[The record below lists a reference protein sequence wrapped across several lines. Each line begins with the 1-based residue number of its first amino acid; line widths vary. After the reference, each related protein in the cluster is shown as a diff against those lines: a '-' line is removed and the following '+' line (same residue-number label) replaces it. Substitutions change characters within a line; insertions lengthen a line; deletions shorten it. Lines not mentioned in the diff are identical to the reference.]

1 MKPKKTTGNKRF
13 CVIEPDNW
21 HETMLVK
28 ANNPEEA
35 VKKAVDEWEKA
46 VNGPNPYVFFVYEM
60 VDPHTVT
67 IARTATVTKGVKN
80 DIED

>member
-1 MKPKKTTGNKRF
+1 MKTKKATDNKRF
-13 CVIEPDNW
+13 CVIDPDNW

-35 VKKAVDEWEKA
+35 VKKAVDEWETD

-67 IARTATVTKGVKN
+67 IARTATVTKGAKD

>member
-1 MKPKKTTGNKRF
+1 MKTKKTTGNKRF

-35 VKKAVDEWEKA
+35 VKKAVDEWAKD
-46 VNGPNPYVFFVYEM
+46 VKGPNPYVFFVYEM

>member
-1 MKPKKTTGNKRF
+1 MKTKKVTGNKRF
-13 CVIEPDNW
+13 CVIAPDNW
-21 HETMLVK
+21 HETMLFK

-35 VKKAVDEWEKA
+35 VEKA
-46 VNGPNPYVFFVYEM
+46 IDKWDTNINGPNPCVFFVYEM